1 METSNKTTNLEA
13 LKQNAIEEIIE
24 EAVKWKNMLYAEIQK
39 KLLERYLTKDWNPWE
54 ELEDNFIENISQ
66 NLITDEIKTF
76 KEDLNKV
83 NNEVELNTIKT
94 TVINSI
100 NNLQQTTD
108 TTPTTSTA
116 IETASRQ
123 RKTRRKSSQAQNTST
138 TSKEHYELDQFN
150 IDVSKEYKELYNQL
164 TWKEKPDL
172 EPFACAMKCYEE
184 QKWFIKNTKYLTV
197 VDFTKP
203 NTENRF
209 YVIDMEDNSVKYA
222 TTVWHW
228 QWSWTWKWAT
238 SFSNITGSNQSSLWF
253 FTISSTYE
261 NNTTRTRRWLRMFWT
276 DKDKKNNGKAASRW
290 IFMHPW
296 TNFSQW
302 CFTLPKD
309 KAQEIMEKVEG
320 WALFAYAKSKD
331 YFTQSE
337 YFKTTSSW
345 DVLAA

>member
-1 METSNKTTNLEA
+1 
-13 LKQNAIEEIIE
+13 
-24 EAVKWKNMLYAEIQK
+24 
-39 KLLERYLTKDWNPWE
+39 
-54 ELEDNFIENISQ
+54 
-66 NLITDEIKTF
+66 
-76 KEDLNKV
+76 
-83 NNEVELNTIKT
+83 
-94 TVINSI
+94 
-100 NNLQQTTD
+100 
-108 TTPTTSTA
+108 
-116 IETASRQ
+116 
-123 RKTRRKSSQAQNTST
+123 
-138 TSKEHYELDQFN
+138 
-150 IDVSKEYKELYNQL
+150 
-164 TWKEKPDL
+164 
-172 EPFACAMKCYEE
+172 MKCYEE
-184 QKWFIKNTKYLTV
+184 QKWSLKNTKYLTV

-209 YVIDMEDNSVKYA
+209 YVIDMENKSVEYV

-228 QWSWTWKWAT
+228 QWSWRWKWAT

-253 FTISSTYE
+253 FTISSSYE
-261 NNTTRTRRWLRMFWT
+261 NNTKRTRRWLRMFWT

-309 KAQEIMEKVEG
+309 KAPEIMKKVEG

-337 YFKTTSSW
+337 YFSTTSTW